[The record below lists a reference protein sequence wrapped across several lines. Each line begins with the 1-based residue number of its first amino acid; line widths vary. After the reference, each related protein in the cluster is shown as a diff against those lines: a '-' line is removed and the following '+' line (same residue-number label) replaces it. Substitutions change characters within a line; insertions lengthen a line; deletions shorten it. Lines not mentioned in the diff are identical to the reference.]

1 MKVLHVSYT
10 DYIGGAGRAAY
21 RIHKSLLDAGVD
33 SSMLVCKSI
42 LEDCTI
48 SGGKGRR
55 VFVRN
60 FVRNALVFPLSRWF
74 RRDRFETVS
83 INLLDSN
90 LLRTINESD
99 ADLIHLHWVNAEM
112 LSIRDIGLISKPV
125 VWTFHDMWPFVG
137 AIHYSQTEEWRVD
150 AQGSL
155 SISRVCAWFDIN
167 VWVLK
172 RKQKNWRRPIFIV
185 APSKWLMDCVY
196 LSKLMCRWPVT
207 FIPNALNTEHWLNK
221 DKRECRITL
230 GLPSDKKLVLFGAF
244 GGIGDKRK
252 GFDLLREALQK
263 LPDLYPV
270 LAEQVEL
277 VIFGQSEPF
286 ESGDFSLRTRYFG
299 QLSDD
304 FNLNILYSACDVFM
318 LPSRQD
324 NCPLTIQESLSSGT
338 PVVAFRTTGAE
349 SLLVHKSNGYLA
361 DFGSA
366 LDLLNGIVWVLEGTE
381 SELSLASRN
390 FAVNNF
396 DSKIISKKYL
406 GIYECVITDFIK

>member
-1 MKVLHVSYT
+1 M
-10 DYIGGAGRAAY
+10 
-21 RIHKSLLDAGVD
+21 
-33 SSMLVCKSI
+33 
-42 LEDCTI
+42 
-48 SGGKGRR
+48 
-55 VFVRN
+55 
-60 FVRNALVFPLSRWF
+60 
-74 RRDRFETVS
+74 
-83 INLLDSN
+83 
-90 LLRTINESD
+90 
-99 ADLIHLHWVNAEM
+99 
-112 LSIRDIGLISKPV
+112 
-125 VWTFHDMWPFVG
+125 
-137 AIHYSQTEEWRVD
+137 
-150 AQGSL
+150 
-155 SISRVCAWFDIN
+155 
-167 VWVLK
+167 
-172 RKQKNWRRPIFIV
+172 
-185 APSKWLMDCVY
+185 
-196 LSKLMCRWPVT
+196 
-207 FIPNALNTEHWLNK
+207 
-221 DKRECRITL
+221 L

-338 PVVAFRTTGAE
+338 PVVAFRTTGSE

-366 LDLLNGIVWVLEGTE
+366 VDLLNGIVWVLEGTE